1 MLMNVLM
8 DQVILPFTQ
17 GNYDR
22 KVFSETK
29 LHTCRIKFM
38 TVIQFILKY
47 FSEILVAFTCR
58 EY

>member
-1 MLMNVLM
+1 M
-8 DQVILPFTQ
+8 QPFTQ

-22 KVFSETK
+22 KVFSERK

-47 FSEILVAFTCR
+47 FSEILIAFTCR